1 MSGLASAAP
10 VSAAPVSAA
19 QHVLSRMAR
28 AVLGADAARSVGA
41 FALRPA
47 QREAVRAAERALAE
61 YGGALIADAPGT
73 GKTVLALA
81 IAASYDDVLI
91 IVPAA
96 VREQWQRAAERA
108 GVSARFET
116 IEGLSRGRSPRPAS
130 LIIVDEAHHLRT
142 PTTARYRTLAAIVMG
157 RRLLLL
163 TATPVVNSLRDR
175 DALLALFLG
184 ERAAQ
189 LTESAR
195 AAVIL
200 RLASSVSVAGGAKRI
215 PELAS
220 ASDVPGLAQALKRLP
235 APLPL
240 ADGGQATA
248 IVRLTLAF
256 AWASSLAALDLA
268 LRRRLERGRTLDDQL
283 ALGRWPSREALRDW
297 IFGEDATQ
305 LAFGFETVKNAK
317 AVRTAQ
323 SVSLG
328 PPTDARRLLGV
339 HLDAVNALRALVRPH
354 IERDA
359 QQRAQSLQSL
369 LAEWAPRRVVV
380 LAHSAVTVRALYSS
394 LRAAP
399 GVVAITGNRVYTAAG
414 RWTRDEVLR
423 ALGPD
428 QAPYDSRDARGIRV
442 LIATDILAEGVELQA
457 AAVLV
462 HGDPAWTPARL
473 EQRVGRLAREGQR
486 EQVLVTRFAV
496 PKAASAMLQMRER
509 LQRKA
514 AARATALKPADAE
527 AEVRRRLS
535 AWTVAATGEGE
546 SWDLASGGQTRV
558 AAVRGQR
565 CGFLALLRED
575 GEPRLVAG
583 VYEASR
589 WRVRDSAS
597 ALLRVIPIA
606 ARRGDLSPAP
616 LTRAHINC
624 VRKILQRW
632 HRQRRGARMASDD
645 AALPEPI
652 LRGLRKAIDV
662 AISQAPLSERTRAA
676 SEMSELFAR
685 VSLLQG
691 RGAEQMLRR
700 LIRDASQGDAL
711 IAELS
716 AMCSGDVVQMQKR
729 SAPHSGAGR
738 ISIEALLILVPEQN
752 SGCDSGPALP

>member
-1 MSGLASAAP
+1 
-10 VSAAPVSAA
+10 
-19 QHVLSRMAR
+19 MAR

-91 IVPAA
+91 IVPSA

-116 IEGLSRGRSPRPAS
+116 IEGLSHGRSPKAAS

-142 PTTARYRTLAAIVMG
+142 PTTARYRALSAIIMG

-175 DALLALFLG
+175 DALLALFIG

-200 RLASSVSVAGGAKRI
+200 RLASPASVAGVTKRI

-240 ADGGQATA
+240 TDGGQATA
-248 IVRLTLAF
+248 IVQLTLAF

-268 LRRRLERGRTLDDQL
+268 LRRRLERGRTLDDEL
-283 ALGRWPSREALRDW
+283 AQGRWPSRERLRAW
-297 IFGEDATQ
+297 ILGDDATQ
-305 LAFGFETVKNAK
+305 LAFGFSTPDTKEIP
-317 AVRTAQ
+317 
-323 SVSLG
+323 S
-328 PPTDARRLLGV
+328 DARSLLST
-339 HLDAVNALRALVRPH
+339 HLDAVVGLRALIRPH
-354 IERDA
+354 IDRDTA
-359 QQRAQSLQSL
+359 QRVQSL
-369 LAEWAPRRVVV
+369 LTLLAEQTPRRVVA
-380 LAHSAVTVRALYSS
+380 LAHSAVTVRALY
-394 LRAAP
+394 AAMRSEA
-399 GVVAITGNRVYTAAG
+399 GVVAITGNRVQTAAG

-423 ALGPD
+423 ALGPGLP
-428 QAPYDSRDARGIRV
+428 PYNARDPLGIR
-442 LIATDILAEGVELQA
+442 LLLATDILAEGVELQA
-457 AAVLV
+457 ASVLV
-462 HGDPAWTPARL
+462 HADPAWTPARL
-473 EQRVGRLAREGQR
+473 EQRVGRMAREGQR

-496 PKAASAMLQMRER
+496 PKAANAMLQIRER
-509 LQRKA
+509 LQRKS

-527 AEVRRRLS
+527 AEVRGRLS
-535 AWTVAATGEGE
+535 AWTVAVEGT
-546 SWDLASGGQTRV
+546 SLDLASGGQTRV

-565 CGFLALLRED
+565 CGFLALLREE

-589 WRVRDSAS
+589 WRVRESAS
-597 ALLRVIPIA
+597 AVLRVIPIA
-606 ARRGDLSPAP
+606 ARRGDLRPAK

-624 VRKILQRW
+624 ARKVLQRW
-632 HRQRRGARMASDD
+632 HRQGRGARMASDD

-652 LRGLRKAIDV
+652 LRALRKAIDV
-662 AISQAPLSERTRAA
+662 AIAQAPLSERTRAA
-676 SEMSELFAR
+676 SEMSALLAR

-700 LIRDASQGDAL
+700 LIRDAPQGDAL
-711 IAELS
+711 IAELR
-716 AMCSGDVVQMQKR
+716 AMCRGEVAQTQKR
-729 SAPHSGAGR
+729 PAPHSGAGR
-738 ISIEALLILVPEQN
+738 LSIEALLILVPEQN